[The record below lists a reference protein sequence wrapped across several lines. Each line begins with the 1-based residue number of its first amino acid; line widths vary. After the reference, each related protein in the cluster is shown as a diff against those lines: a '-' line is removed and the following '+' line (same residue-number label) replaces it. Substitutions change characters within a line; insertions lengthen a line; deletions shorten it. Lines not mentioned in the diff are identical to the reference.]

1 MKNIYSRDGVNIG
14 NVPDHWEVN
23 KTLRCL
29 EMPITDGP
37 HETPESV
44 DEENG
49 IPFVSAEAVSC
60 GNGSIDFNHI
70 WGFISQDYYE
80 ECCKKY
86 VPQIDDIYMIKSG
99 ATTGK
104 VSIVDTDRIFTI
116 WSPLAVFRANKDI
129 VAPRYMFYFLQSP
142 IYLSQVELGWNYGTQ
157 QNIGMRVLEKLY
169 ICYPDILEQQA
180 IVRYLD
186 SKCSAIDEA
195 IERHKKII
203 EKLEE
208 YRKSSVTKA
217 VTKGIDPTTYKT
229 VDSSWIK
236 EIPSHWDFVP
246 LKSLIHIVDTRNED
260 PNARLLSLYT
270 AVGVKPRADLEER
283 GNKATT
289 VVGYKNV
296 SEGDII
302 LNKLLAWMGAVA
314 YSDYDGVTSP
324 DYDIY
329 RHNDGAN
336 ITRDFYHYYF
346 RYTNFKDDCFVN
358 GHGLMM
364 MRWRTYPYELLRI
377 KVPNPPAE
385 EQIKIGRYLR
395 KINDAIDLSIEK
407 RNGIINKLEEYRKS
421 IIYNAV
427 TGKIDCREA

>member
-1 MKNIYSRDGVNIG
+1 MKEIYSIDGVCIG
-14 NVPDHWEVN
+14 SVPDSWAVN

-37 HETPESV
+37 HETPVAV

-60 GNGSIDFNHI
+60 GNGSIDFDHI
-70 WGFISQDYYE
+70 WGYISPEYYG

-86 VPQIDDIYMIKSG
+86 IPQINDIYMIKSG

-104 VSIVDTDRIFTI
+104 VSIVDTDRVFTI
-116 WSPLAVFRANKDI
+116 WSPLAVFRANQKI
-129 VAPRYMFYFLQSP
+129 IHPRYMYYFLQSP
-142 IYLSQVELGWNYGTQ
+142 VYLSQVELGWNYGTQ
-157 QNIGMRVLEKLY
+157 QNIGMRTLEKLY
-169 ICYPDILEQQA
+169 ICYPALPKQHA

-208 YRKSSVTKA
+208 YRLSAVTKA
-217 VTKGIDPTTYKT
+217 VTKGLSPVTLKS
-229 VDSSWIK
+229 VDSEWIR
-236 EIPSHWDFVP
+236 EIPEHWDFVP
-246 LKSLIHIVDTRNED
+246 LKSLIHTKDVRNSD

-270 AVGVKPRADLEER
+270 AIGVRPRAELEER
-283 GNKATT
+283 GNKAST
-289 VVGYKNV
+289 VLGYKRV
-296 SEGDII
+296 SKEDIVV
-302 LNKLLAWMGAVA
+302 NKLLAWMGAIA
-314 YSDYDGVTSP
+314 YSDYIGVTSP
-324 DYDIY
+324 DYDVY
-329 RHNDGAN
+329 CKNENAN
-336 ITRDFYHYYF
+336 INRDFYHYYF

-364 MRWRTYPYELLRI
+364 MRWRTYSDEFLRI
-377 KVPNPPAE
+377 KVPNPPE
-385 EQIKIGRYLR
+385 DEQRKIGNYLKNLNSKIDISIR
-395 KINDAIDLSIEK
+395 KRNTIIEK
-407 RNGIINKLEEYRKS
+407 LEKYRKS

-427 TGKIDCREA
+427 TGKIDCRGA